1 MNDTSMP
8 RLADTSGNCTAQLPS
23 LEVIVSAPSHDSDE
37 AQSLIDNQIGGLYST
52 LPEIKVQDAHPRLRD
67 MICDTLA
74 SVREPNGP
82 PLEPYHGNIR
92 SQDNA
97 EFNSGAREGDGKH
110 RRLPLQPSSRRHAA
124 HGRRSYTACEGEL
137 SERS

>member
-23 LEVIVSAPSHDSDE
+23 LEVIVSAPSHDSE
-37 AQSLIDNQIGGLYST
+37 EVQSLIDNQVGVLYST
-52 LPEIKVQDAHPRLRD
+52 LPETKVQDAHPRLRD

-97 EFNSGAREGDGKH
+97 EFKSGAREETKSTGVYPFNH
-110 RRLPLQPSSRRHAA
+110 PLAGMQRMADEAILRAKAS
-124 HGRRSYTACEGEL
+124 
-137 SERS
+137 